1 MMSGRW
7 IDEVLKLLFLNYFK
21 AIFSHLP
28 RKVLYF
34 VAGISAMITYS
45 LNNSKRQIMRE
56 EAKKLLDNTIS
67 EKKLNYIIRRSIWNL
82 RKDMFEAWM
91 IPACKKEDFKKMYSL
106 VGKEHIDAAL
116 AEGKGLLIVQTHF
129 GFRKLI
135 LLALGCEGYTINQLA
150 VKPTSWKTNA
160 KGTESHNKVMDAEVE
175 FEKALPAKFIY
186 VEDSLRS
193 VFTALKNNEIVVIA
207 LDGLVGSKR
216 HNVKF
221 LNRTANFSP
230 TPVSLSVKT
239 GAVVLPAFVVR
250 KYDNHHEIIIEKPL
264 MLDSAH
270 GYEHVVQ
277 QFLEHY
283 CKILEQY
290 VLKFPCHY
298 VDWFYRSRIWPVGD
312 SLHIF
317 Q

>member
-1 MMSGRW
+1 MGGRW
-7 IDEVLKLLFLNYFK
+7 IDEVLKLFFIKYFK
-21 AIFSHLP
+21 ATLPHLP
-28 RKVLYF
+28 KKVLYF
-34 VAGISAMITYS
+34 VAELSAMITYCLDS
-45 LNNSKRQIMRE
+45 SKRQVMRE
-56 EAKKLLDNTIS
+56 ETKKFLDNIIFG
-67 EKKLNYIIRRSIWNL
+67 EKLNYIIRRSISNQ
-82 RKDMFEAWM
+82 RKDIFEAWM
-91 IPACKKEDFKKMYSL
+91 IPACKKEDLKKLYYL

-116 AEGKGLLIVQTHF
+116 AKGKGLIIIQTHF

-135 LLALGCEGYTINQLA
+135 LLALGYEGYTINQLA
-150 VKPTSWKTNA
+150 AKPTSWKVNREGMEA
-160 KGTESHNKVMDAEVE
+160 HNKVMDAEVE

-221 LNRTANFSP
+221 LNRTAKFSP
-230 TPVSLSVKT
+230 TPISLSVKT

-250 KYDNHHEIIIEKPL
+250 KHDNRHEIIIEEPL
-264 MLDSAH
+264 MTDAH

-277 QFLEHY
+277 QFMENY
-283 CKILEQY
+283 CRILEQY

-298 VDWFYRSRIWPVGD
+298 IDWFYRSRIWPVKD